1 MMHELIWQEVGDWWR
16 LLDFYTRECVD
27 KKIAMQTRVIQEE
40 SEFVFATLP
49 DPMFV
54 ARENTT
60 VNRLGVN
67 GFPPFLYGFPPNRP
81 HVRLFS
87 HIQSLVRDLSLVFFV
102 PDLRR
107 NTSQGEISRVFFL
120 GKGKKS
126 IDLESVVILSHF

>member
-1 MMHELIWQEVGDWWR
+1 MEASGFLHKSAL
-16 LLDFYTRECVD
+16 T
-27 KKIAMQTRVIQEE
+27 KKSQLVQTRVIQEE

-67 GFPPFLYGFPPNRP
+67 GFPPFLNGFPPNRP

-107 NTSQGEISRVFFL
+107 NTSQGEISRVFFFRKREEINRF
-120 GKGKKS
+120 GKCS
-126 IDLESVVILSHF
+126 NFISHF